1 MHNETVVTF
10 CGNRE
15 VCIENYKKIIDYEDR
30 KIRILTYRGILAVG
44 GSDFV
49 ISYIDQDEL
58 CIRGKVLSVNYE

>member
-10 CGNRE
+10 CGNSE
-15 VCIENYKKIIDYEDR
+15 VCIENYKKIIDYGYQQ
-30 KIRILTYRGILAVG
+30 IRILTNDGILVVC
-44 GSDFV
+44 GSNFV